1 MGRRF
6 GSRFTWV
13 ADFRVASLGLQIL
26 ESIDLGGR
34 FSRLF
39 PDVADFG
46 IGCLGFQILVVG

>member
-46 IGCLGFQILVVG
+46 IG